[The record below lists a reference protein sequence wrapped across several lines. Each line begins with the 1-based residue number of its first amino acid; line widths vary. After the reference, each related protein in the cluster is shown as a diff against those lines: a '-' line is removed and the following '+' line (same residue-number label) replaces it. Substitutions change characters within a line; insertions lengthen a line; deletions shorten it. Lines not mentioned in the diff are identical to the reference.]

1 MADKRDPNTQNS
13 ARPSLWSRPPGSHR
27 IVLNQSVQRARFGL
41 WESPLRALC
50 SLFAKNR
57 ILTVLGAVLVHRLR
71 GGRGQRNW
79 ETWLLQT
86 QWTVWEGPGN
96 GWDLTGTGIS
106 SLWPPWITRTLVSNY
121 NKRCARHRLAPSLR
135 HLGWMQ
141 GASGVRGLVTLPRGL
156 CGFGTQKVGFTTK
169 VKSRFTHEV
178 TQDLFGY
185 RGAGWSPLSTFRPV
199 ALLLVGAPAA
209 LVSCRR

>member
-141 GASGVRGLVTLPRGL
+141 GASGVRGLVTRPYGQGVSLPWKECSGHCVPANRYG
-156 CGFGTQKVGFTTK
+156 VGRFRCHPTT
-169 VKSRFTHEV
+169 VI
-178 TQDLFGY
+178 
-185 RGAGWSPLSTFRPV
+185 TFWVPTNI
-199 ALLLVGAPAA
+199 
-209 LVSCRR
+209 